1 MTATQPEVTAT
12 GRYSIQDTAKQL
24 GVSRRTVERF
34 IEDKKLKA
42 HVRKINGKKYITGS
56 EILKVWNQTY

>member
-12 GRYSIQDTAKQL
+12 GRYSIQDTATQL
-24 GVSRRTVERF
+24 GISKRTVERY
-34 IEDKKLKA
+34 IEEKKLKA
-42 HVRKINGKKYITGS
+42 QVRKLNGKKYVTGT

>member
-12 GRYSIQDTAKQL
+12 GRYSIGDTAKQL
-24 GVSRRTVERF
+24 GVSRRTVERY

-42 HVRKINGKKYITGS
+42 QVRTVNGM
-56 EILKVWNQTY
+56 

>member
-12 GRYSIQDTAKQL
+12 GRYSIADTATKL
-24 GVSRRTVERF
+24 GVSRRTVERY
-34 IEDKKLKA
+34 IELKKLKA
-42 HVRKINGKKYITGS
+42 QVRKVNGKRYVTGT